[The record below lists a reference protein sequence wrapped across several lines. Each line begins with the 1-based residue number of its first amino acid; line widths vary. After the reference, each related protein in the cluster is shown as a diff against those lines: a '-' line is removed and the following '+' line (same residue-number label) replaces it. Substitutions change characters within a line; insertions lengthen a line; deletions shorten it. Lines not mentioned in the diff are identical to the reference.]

1 MHVRKRIKMLPGQ
14 HVATVSAFVI
24 QGLAVAKEFCLIL
37 MEVGDNIIR
46 MNMLFFLLFFRDFSR
61 NMSTS
66 LKKEVPIT
74 S

>member
-14 HVATVSAFVI
+14 HVAKVSAFVV

-46 MNMLFFLLFFRDFSR
+46 MNMLFFLPFLET
-61 NMSTS
+61 STHIS
-66 LKKEVPIT
+66 FT
-74 S
+74 SAEICQRL

>member
-1 MHVRKRIKMLPGQ
+1 MLPGQ

-46 MNMLFFLLFFRDFSR
+46 MNMLFFLLFFRDFDTYLVHFSR